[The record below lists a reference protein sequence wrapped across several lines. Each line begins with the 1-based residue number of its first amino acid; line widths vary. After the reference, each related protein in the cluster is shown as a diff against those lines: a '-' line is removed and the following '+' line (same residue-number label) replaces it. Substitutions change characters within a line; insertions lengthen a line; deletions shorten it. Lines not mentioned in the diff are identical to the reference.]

1 MLSYNNKEFKMLD
14 YYGSITMDKAE
25 IDAEIIK
32 YFKSQMNQTS
42 IVKMIE
48 KYRRLEFI
56 EPEYSVS
63 GWHMFHA
70 RTVVDHLQD
79 AVNKERERTELFL
92 AFIYCLEKNYD
103 IPHDLYEII
112 YKKYKNLF
120 INQLY

>member
-1 MLSYNNKEFKMLD
+1 MLD
-14 YYGSITMDKAE
+14 YYGSIALDKAD

-32 YFKSQMNQTS
+32 YFKSQMKQTS

-48 KYRRLEFI
+48 KYRKLEFI
-56 EPEYSVS
+56 HPEYSVS
-63 GWHMFHA
+63 GWYMFHGK
-70 RTVVDHLQD
+70 TVVDHLQD
-79 AVNKERERTELFL
+79 AVNKESERTEQFL
-92 AFIYCLEKNYD
+92 ALIYCLEKKYN

>member
-1 MLSYNNKEFKMLD
+1 MLD
-14 YYGSITMDKAE
+14 YCGSITMDKDE
-25 IDAEIIK
+25 INDIIIK

-48 KYRRLEFI
+48 KHRENEFI
-56 EPEYSVS
+56 HPEYSIS

-70 RTVVDHLQD
+70 RTVIDHLQESI
-79 AVNKERERTELFL
+79 NEERKRTESFL
-92 AFIYCLEKNYD
+92 ALIYSLEKNYD
-103 IPHDLYEII
+103 IPHDLYQII